1 MDNNYFSKYLDEEF
15 LQEENDNNIV
25 LDNKIDNNINKKV
38 NKKNTNKL
46 FIVALILIIIVG
58 ICIGI
63 KFILNTDNKKEN
75 NNINIITSNISGKY
89 KLNDSEIS
97 ILYTEKDNKKY
108 ILYTI
113 NYLDDKVTGSA
124 TINKNLAINKI
135 EDIYYEFS
143 IDNNNL
149 VYKTNSKYGK
159 SGTYK
164 RISDYEK
171 NDYYSENIGDIA
183 LLNSIYNVVATKDDS
198 TIKIYQLKQNEV
210 VVELNSI
217 VDNKQYSYKYVLPL
231 LTDGTI
237 YSNNVFQTGGSIRI
251 VINNNNVMVNII
263 SNDIGSYNMFNG
275 VYTVDGKLTVDDFI
289 KIK

>member
-1 MDNNYFSKYLDEEF
+1 MDNNYFNKYLDEEF

-38 NKKNTNKL
+38 NKKNTNKV

-275 VYTVDGKLTVDDFI
+275 VYTVDRKLTVDDFI